1 MTQFLLNIVFVI
13 FSYLMGSIP
22 FGVIVGKKFYHKDL
36 RDYGSGNIG
45 TTNAFRVY
53 GPAGGFLVFFLDM
66 MKGSLAIW
74 IAQLLSIFTWNPL
87 IFGIAAIFG
96 HTFSFFLKFKGGKA
110 VATSFGAAF
119 AYAPLFAIAAI
130 SVFFVVL
137 FLSRMVSLASV
148 IALIAASLMATF
160 IPGTSLIFR
169 VIVYV
174 ITVLIIIRHKDNLKR
189 IINGTE
195 SRVFSQKKRR

>member
-1 MTQFLLNIVFVI
+1 MTHFLLNIVFVI

-110 VATSFGAAF
+110 VATSFGSAF

-160 IPGTSLIFR
+160 IPGTSLIFK
-169 VIVYV
+169 VIVYI

>member
-1 MTQFLLNIVFVI
+1 
-13 FSYLMGSIP
+13 MGSIP
-22 FGVIVGKKFYHKDL
+22 FGVLVGKKFFNKDP
-36 RDYGSGNIG
+36 RNYGSGNIG
-45 TTNAFRVY
+45 TTNAFRVF

-66 MKGSLAIW
+66 LKGSLAIW
-74 IAQLLSIFTWNPL
+74 IAHLLPFVTWNTML
-87 IFGIAAIFG
+87 FGIAAILG

-137 FLSRMVSLASV
+137 FFSRMVSLASV
-148 IALIAASLMATF
+148 TALIAASIMATF
-160 IPGTSLIFR
+160 MPGSSLFFK
-169 VIVYV
+169 VIVYL
-174 ITVLIIIRHKDNLKR
+174 ITILIIVRHKDNLKR

-195 SRVFSQKKRR
+195 SRVFTKKKRR